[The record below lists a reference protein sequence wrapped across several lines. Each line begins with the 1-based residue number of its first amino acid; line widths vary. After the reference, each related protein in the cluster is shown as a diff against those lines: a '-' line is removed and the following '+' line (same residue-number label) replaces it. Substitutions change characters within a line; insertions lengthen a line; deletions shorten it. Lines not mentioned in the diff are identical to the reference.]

1 MITGSL
7 HPYLPELSIR
17 DYNTYLRYSRGVSY
31 QLYLDYGLFS
41 YGILPHKGSGAL
53 ALLADSLAG
62 RQATCRTVR
71 MPGSLARVPVMCQT
85 RGIALA
91 AQIEVLMS
99 WHRLQDR
106 RNEEL
111 PFRQRVQRM
120 AQKVMLIRAYRKAA
134 LEEPALERIFC
145 QQKAQAAAQQQL
157 RGQNYAVASEPMS
170 NVYGALFSVL
180 APDDPVQRK
189 NMRYIGSCIGK
200 AFYLLDKADRHDQDR
215 KEDRYNVFLAN
226 GLSREAAQ
234 ENARRQAIAS
244 INDLSRVYTLMDIK
258 LNRTLLDN
266 IMILGLRDVVDPLE
280 HGAWDLKWELP
291 SS

>member
-1 MITGSL
+1 MMTGRL

-17 DYNTYLRYSRGVSY
+17 DYNIYLRYMRGVKY
-31 QLYLDYGLFS
+31 QVYLDYGIMP
-41 YGILPHKGSGAL
+41 YGALAHKGGVM

-62 RQATCRTVR
+62 RQATCQDIR
-71 MPGSLARVPVMCQT
+71 MPGILSKVPLMCQT
-85 RGIALA
+85 KGIRLA
-91 AQIEVLMS
+91 AQIEVLMN

-111 PFRQRVQRM
+111 PFRQQMERM
-120 AQKVMLIRAYRKAA
+120 SQKVTLQSAYHKAA
-134 LEEPALERIFC
+134 QEEPALERIFC
-145 QQKAQAAAQQQL
+145 QQQAQAAAQQQL

-170 NVYGALFSVL
+170 NVYGALFSLL

-200 AFYLLDKADRHDQDR
+200 AFYLLDKADRHERDQ

-226 GLSREAAQ
+226 GLSREAAK

-244 INDLSRVYTLMDIK
+244 INDLSRVYTLMDVK
-258 LNRTLLDN
+258 LNRSLLDN
-266 IMILGLRDVVDPLE
+266 IMILGLRDEVDPLE
-280 HGAWDLKWELP
+280 HGGWELQWELP
-291 SS
+291 S

>member
-1 MITGSL
+1 MITGRL

-17 DYNTYLRYSRGVSY
+17 DYNIYLRYMRGVKY
-31 QLYLDYGLFS
+31 QVYLDYGIMP
-41 YGILPHKGSGAL
+41 YGPLAHKGGVM

-62 RQATCRTVR
+62 RQATCQDIR
-71 MPGSLARVPVMCQT
+71 MPGSLSKVPLMCQT
-85 RGIALA
+85 RGIRLA
-91 AQIEVLMS
+91 AQIEVLMN

-111 PFRQRVQRM
+111 PFRQQMERM
-120 AQKVMLIRAYRKAA
+120 SQKVTLQSAYHKAA
-134 LEEPALERIFC
+134 QEEPALERIFC
-145 QQKAQAAAQQQL
+145 QQQAQAAAQQQL

-170 NVYGALFSVL
+170 NVYGALFSLL

-200 AFYLLDKADRHDQDR
+200 AFYLLDKADRHERDQ

-226 GLSREAAQ
+226 GLSREAAK

-244 INDLSRVYTLMDIK
+244 INDLSRVYTLMDVK
-258 LNRTLLDN
+258 LNRSLLDN
-266 IMILGLRDVVDPLE
+266 IMILGLRDEVDPLE
-280 HGAWDLKWELP
+280 HGGWELQWELP
-291 SS
+291 S

>member
-1 MITGSL
+1 MMTGRL

-17 DYNTYLRYSRGVSY
+17 DYNIYLRYMRGVKY
-31 QLYLDYGLFS
+31 QVYLDYGIMP
-41 YGILPHKGSGAL
+41 YGALAHKGGVM

-62 RQATCRTVR
+62 RQATCQDIR
-71 MPGSLARVPVMCQT
+71 MPGSLSKVPLMCQT
-85 RGIALA
+85 KGIRLA
-91 AQIEVLMS
+91 AQIEVLMN

-111 PFRQRVQRM
+111 PFRQQMERM
-120 AQKVMLIRAYRKAA
+120 SQKVTLQSAYHKAA
-134 LEEPALERIFC
+134 QEEPALERIFC
-145 QQKAQAAAQQQL
+145 QQQAQAAAQQQL

-170 NVYGALFSVL
+170 NVYGALFSLL

-200 AFYLLDKADRHDQDR
+200 AFYLLDKADRHERDQ

-244 INDLSRVYTLMDIK
+244 INDLSRVYTLMDVK
-258 LNRTLLDN
+258 LNRSLLDN
-266 IMILGLRDVVDPLE
+266 IMILGLRDEVDPLE
-280 HGAWDLKWELP
+280 HGGWELQWELP
-291 SS
+291 S

>member
-1 MITGSL
+1 MITGRL

-17 DYNTYLRYSRGVSY
+17 DYNIYLRYMRGVKY
-31 QLYLDYGLFS
+31 QVYLDYGIMP
-41 YGILPHKGSGAL
+41 YGALAHKGGVM

-62 RQATCRTVR
+62 RQATCQDIRL
-71 MPGSLARVPVMCQT
+71 PGSLSKVPLMCQT
-85 RGIALA
+85 RGIRLA
-91 AQIEVLMS
+91 AQIEVLMN

-111 PFRQRVQRM
+111 PFRQQMERM
-120 AQKVMLIRAYRKAA
+120 SQKVTLQSAYHKAA
-134 LEEPALERIFC
+134 QEEPALERIFC
-145 QQKAQAAAQQQL
+145 QQQAQAAAQQQL

-170 NVYGALFSVL
+170 NVYGALFSLL

-200 AFYLLDKADRHDQDR
+200 AFYLLDKADRHERDQ

-226 GLSREAAQ
+226 GLSREAAK

-244 INDLSRVYTLMDIK
+244 INDLSRVYTLMDVK
-258 LNRTLLDN
+258 LNRSLLDN
-266 IMILGLRDVVDPLE
+266 IMILGLRDEVDPLE
-280 HGAWDLKWELP
+280 HGGWELQWELP
-291 SS
+291 S